1 MKKIFFILLL
11 TVFLSSPARAQI
23 GPADIMPRIEKVTI
37 ANPTLAQAVTDA
49 QNAAKAKDFRFM
61 MVYGTTLYCP
71 GIAIDARAFSIIQ
84 KNGVKGIA
92 GTDVTFEND
101 AAKQLNNQLVRY
113 AEKYN
118 TTLLSA
124 YKTEME

>member
-1 MKKIFFILLL
+1 MKRIFSFLLLAIFF
-11 TVFLSSPARAQI
+11 SPPALAQI
-23 GPADIMPRIEKVTI
+23 GPADIMPKIEKVRI

-49 QNAAKAKDFRFM
+49 HNAAKAKDFRFM

-71 GIAIDARAFSIIQ
+71 GIAIDARVFSIIQ

-101 AAKQLNNQLVRY
+101 AAKQLNDQLVRY

-118 TTLLSA
+118 TTLLLA